1 MKNKVKDDML
11 EKVSGGV
18 NENHSAKVTL
28 SYSDRVLTINSSEA
42 MKHVYVIAGLPK
54 MLNTASADINVAFT
68 ATINISCMQYGVI
81 TATITFMDGT
91 KSTIT
96 KQV

>member
-1 MKNKVKDDML
+1 MTNKVQDDKL
-11 EKVSGGV
+11 ENVSGGV

-28 SYSDRVLTINSSEA
+28 SYSNRVLTINSSEA
-42 MKHVYVIAGLPK
+42 MKHVYVKAGLPK
-54 MLNTASADINVAFT
+54 MVKTASADLNGAFT

-91 KSTIT
+91 ETTIT